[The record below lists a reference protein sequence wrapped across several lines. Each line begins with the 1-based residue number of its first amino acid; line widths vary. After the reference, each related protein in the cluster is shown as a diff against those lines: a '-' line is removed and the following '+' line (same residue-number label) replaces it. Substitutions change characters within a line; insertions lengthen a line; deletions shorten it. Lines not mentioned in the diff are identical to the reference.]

1 MPIPHRFLP
10 ETATIQ
16 TVSDTTVDE
25 RGLPSASWANTYTNV
40 KCKFESL
47 GAEEDREG
55 RNTTVESFNVFIEKG
70 ISVTPGDRLKRGS
83 NYHEITFVQPL
94 LDRYGVECYKMLQ
107 TFVAK

>member
-1 MPIPHRFLP
+1 MVFFYILM
-10 ETATIQ
+10 
-16 TVSDTTVDE
+16 V
-25 RGLPSASWANTYTNV
+25 TNSFNV
-40 KCKFESL
+40 
-47 GAEEDREG
+47 
-55 RNTTVESFNVFIEKG
+55 NFNVFIEKG